1 MFIHTLF
8 VNQWQTWLIILL
20 VVLVLFGATRLPAL
34 SKSLGQSVKI
44 FRKEMS
50 GDDEKKAVIGVGA
63 VRERCDQTFMES
75 VVVPSLLI
83 EAGPLV
89 LP

>member
-1 MFIHTLF
+1 MFIHPLF

-44 FRKEMS
+44 FRKEMT
-50 GDDEKKAVIGVGA
+50 DEEKKKSEGS
-63 VRERCDQTFMES
+63 TES
-75 VVVPSLLI
+75 GTVAS
-83 EAGPLV
+83 EAADSSKPV
-89 LP
+89 DSSAPTDKS

>member
-44 FRKEMS
+44 FRKEMT
-50 GDDEKKAVIGVGA
+50 DDEKKASADSG
-63 VRERCDQTFMES
+63 TTTS
-75 VVVPSLLI
+75 
-83 EAGPLV
+83 EAADTAKPV
-89 LP
+89 DSSAPTDKS

>member
-44 FRKEMS
+44 FRKEMKT
-50 GDDEKKAVIGVGA
+50 DEPRDEDSNATDA
-63 VRERCDQTFMES
+63 ES
-75 VVVPSLLI
+75 SKPADKS
-83 EAGPLV
+83 
-89 LP
+89 

>member
-44 FRKEMS
+44 FRKEMT
-50 GDDEKKAVIGVGA
+50 DEEKKAAGTA
-63 VRERCDQTFMES
+63 ES
-75 VVVPSLLI
+75 GTTTS
-83 EAGPLV
+83 EAADTAKPV
-89 LP
+89 DSSAPTDKS

>member
-44 FRKEMS
+44 FRKEMT
-50 GDDEKKAVIGVGA
+50 DDEKKAA
-63 VRERCDQTFMES
+63 RTES
-75 VVVPSLLI
+75 TDDTENVKPVDSSAPTDKS
-83 EAGPLV
+83 
-89 LP
+89 

>member
-44 FRKEMS
+44 FRKEMT
-50 GDDEKKAVIGVGA
+50 DDEKKTAA
-63 VRERCDQTFMES
+63 ES
-75 VVVPSLLI
+75 GTTTS
-83 EAGPLV
+83 EAADTAKPV
-89 LP
+89 DSSAPTDKS

>member
-44 FRKEMS
+44 FRKEMT
-50 GDDEKKAVIGVGA
+50 DDEKKASGA
-63 VRERCDQTFMES
+63 AES
-75 VVVPSLLI
+75 GTTTS
-83 EAGPLV
+83 EAADTVKPV
-89 LP
+89 DSSAPTDKS

>member
-50 GDDEKKAVIGVGA
+50 TDEEKKTDGTAASGTTSSEA
-63 VRERCDQTFMES
+63 A
-75 VVVPSLLI
+75 
-83 EAGPLV
+83 EAGKPV
-89 LP
+89 DSSTPTDKS

>member
-44 FRKEMS
+44 FRKEMT
-50 GDDEKKAVIGVGA
+50 DDEKKAA
-63 VRERCDQTFMES
+63 AES
-75 VVVPSLLI
+75 GTTTS
-83 EAGPLV
+83 EAADTAKPV
-89 LP
+89 DSSAPTDKS

>member
-44 FRKEMS
+44 FRKEMT
-50 GDDEKKAVIGVGA
+50 DDEKKAAADSG
-63 VRERCDQTFMES
+63 TTTS
-75 VVVPSLLI
+75 
-83 EAGPLV
+83 EAADTAKPV
-89 LP
+89 DSSAPTDKS

>member
-50 GDDEKKAVIGVGA
+50 GDDEKKAEGTAASG
-63 VRERCDQTFMES
+63 TTS
-75 VVVPSLLI
+75 S
-83 EAGPLV
+83 EAADTAKPV
-89 LP
+89 DSSAPTDKS

>member
-50 GDDEKKAVIGVGA
+50 SDEEKKADGTA
-63 VRERCDQTFMES
+63 ES
-75 VVVPSLLI
+75 GTTGSQAAETTKPVDSPAPTDKS
-83 EAGPLV
+83 
-89 LP
+89 

>member
-1 MFIHTLF
+1 MFIHSLF

-44 FRKEMS
+44 FRKEMTV
-50 GDDEKKAVIGVGA
+50 DEEKKSEG
-63 VRERCDQTFMES
+63 TS
-75 VVVPSLLI
+75 SS
-83 EAGPLV
+83 EAADSGKPV
-89 LP
+89 DSSAPTDKS

>member
-44 FRKEMS
+44 FRKEMNV
-50 GDDEKKAVIGVGA
+50 DEEKKADGTAASAASDTTGSDTTA
-63 VRERCDQTFMES
+63 
-75 VVVPSLLI
+75 PSTT
-83 EAGPLV
+83 PTDKS
-89 LP
+89 

>member
-50 GDDEKKAVIGVGA
+50 TDEEKKAEGPA
-63 VRERCDQTFMES
+63 ASATSSEAA
-75 VVVPSLLI
+75 
-83 EAGPLV
+83 EAGKPV
-89 LP
+89 DSSTPTDKS

>member
-1 MFIHTLF
+1 MYIIPLF
-8 VNQWQTWLIILL
+8 ANQWQTWLIILV

-50 GDDEKKAVIGVGA
+50 GDDKKAEGTTA
-63 VRERCDQTFMES
+63 S
-75 VVVPSLLI
+75 
-83 EAGPLV
+83 EAADKPV
-89 LP
+89 DSSAPTDKS